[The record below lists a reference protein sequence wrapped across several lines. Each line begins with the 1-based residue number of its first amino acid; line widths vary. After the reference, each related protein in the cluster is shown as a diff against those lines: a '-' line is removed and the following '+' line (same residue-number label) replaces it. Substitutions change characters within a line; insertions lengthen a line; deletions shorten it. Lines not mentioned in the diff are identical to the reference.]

1 MQQADSGAAARDPQ
15 QADLSCERS
24 VTKGKSQRGK
34 PIREASRTVQEG
46 FRRAS
51 SPERLRSNHRRQ
63 DSPRH
68 RHGDHSHHSRH
79 LQADYR
85 SSHRHENP
93 PRHSTRRDRDYRSPV
108 RRISSRHDRDYQS
121 PPRYDSPVR
130 RSSDQ
135 PTSRDS
141 RYRSSQEEGKQD
153 HLHQSADPPY
163 PPRLPRTKSGQD
175 DIGGSRSSRAVPAHP
190 PPPMSATSAV
200 SHTDLLPGTA
210 AGLLSMPLPSG
221 SLLDTMPP
229 QHMEQEAVTPSR
241 GHYAMLPDSLAMPA
255 AFSSPPLG
263 MSPWSSTNLP
273 GPPPRL
279 TDPPMLPGPPQRLS
293 PNSGQNSRSALPSP
307 PQAPFDPKDPALD
320 FFSEHFD
327 AMRAIYTRGLQPPE
341 PRVKALDNVVRCRRI
356 LPPELPESYSA
367 WTTAHP
373 KAGQSQVKSFA
384 WPRSPSALLCAPQD
398 PYVLMLRAAQLSKQ
412 LLCTP
417 TRHAPYYTSIIVAML
432 YHSMHELCMSK
443 MWYPSSAK
451 ALIILIPAVS
461 TLTIYAQMLSPFVH
475 WQHHAM

>member
-15 QADLSCERS
+15 QADLSRERS
-24 VTKGKSQRGK
+24 VTKGKSERGK

-51 SPERLRSNHRRQ
+51 SPERLRSNPRRQ

-68 RHGDHSHHSRH
+68 RHGDHSHYSRH

-93 PRHSTRRDRDYRSPV
+93 PRHSTRRERDYRSPV

-141 RYRSSQEEGKQD
+141 RYRSSQAEDKQD

-175 DIGGSRSSRAVPAHP
+175 GTGASRSSRAVPAHP
-190 PPPMSATSAV
+190 PPPVSATSAV
-200 SHTDLLPGTA
+200 SHTDLLPGTV

-241 GHYAMLPDSLAMPA
+241 GHYAMLPGSLAMPA

-263 MSPWSSTNLP
+263 MSPWSLTNLP

-341 PRVKALDNVVRCRRI
+341 PRVKALDNVVKCRRI

-373 KAGQSQVKSFA
+373 KAGQSQVKPVA
-384 WPRSPSALLCAPQD
+384 WPRSPYALLCALQD
-398 PYVLMLRAAQLSKQ
+398 PYVLMLRAAQQ
-412 LLCTP
+412 LLCMP
-417 TRHAPYYTSIIVAML
+417 TRHAPYYTSIIVAM
-432 YHSMHELCMSK
+432 
-443 MWYPSSAK
+443 
-451 ALIILIPAVS
+451 
-461 TLTIYAQMLSPFVH
+461 Q
-475 WQHHAM
+475 